1 MKEDFLHY
9 VWKHQK
15 FSAPLYT
22 QQNQALAVVST
33 GWHNHHAGP
42 DFQQAQLVIGDLHW
56 AGAVELHLKSSDWY
70 RHRHEKDAAYDN
82 VILHVVWE
90 DDVEVCRSDVS
101 ILPTLVLQT
110 IVPLELLERYNS
122 IFFKKAQFIP
132 YEDYLGE
139 LSSTNW
145 IFWKERLFIERLD
158 ERSRRIQAL
167 LKKSKN
173 DWEATLFALLARNFG
188 LNVNGATF
196 LSIAHSFPFSIVR
209 KLQHNA
215 HALEAL
221 FLGQANLLPENSPLV
236 YPQTLKKE
244 YLFLKKKFGLFP
256 ITVPLNFSRLRPHNF
271 PTIRLVQ
278 LAQLYAA
285 TPSIFSRIFSRGELS
300 TAWMEDIGVSS
311 FWKTH
316 YTFAKHSRSQPKRLS
331 KSFIELVKINTLIPF
346 YFAYQKANGND
357 VSEKIVEWIRTIKME
372 RNGLIERYQKLG
384 IKATNALDSQ
394 ALIQLHKNYCM
405 PKKCLLCTFGN
416 QLMKER

>member
-9 VWKHQK
+9 VWKYQK

-42 DFQQAQLVIGDLHW
+42 DFQQAQLVLGDLHW

-90 DDVEVCRSDVS
+90 DDVEVCRSDGS

-132 YEDYLGE
+132 CEDYLGE
-139 LSSTNW
+139 LSNTNW
-145 IFWKERLFIERLD
+145 LFWKERLFIERLD
-158 ERSRRIQAL
+158 ERSQRIQAL

-173 DWEATLFALLARNFG
+173 DWEATLFGLLARNFG
-188 LNVNGATF
+188 LNVNGAAF

-209 KLQHNA
+209 KLQHNV

-244 YLFLKKKFGLFP
+244 YLF
-256 ITVPLNFSRLRPHNF
+256 
-271 PTIRLVQ
+271 
-278 LAQLYAA
+278 
-285 TPSIFSRIFSRGELS
+285 
-300 TAWMEDIGVSS
+300 
-311 FWKTH
+311 
-316 YTFAKHSRSQPKRLS
+316 
-331 KSFIELVKINTLIPF
+331 
-346 YFAYQKANGND
+346 
-357 VSEKIVEWIRTIKME
+357 
-372 RNGLIERYQKLG
+372 
-384 IKATNALDSQ
+384 
-394 ALIQLHKNYCM
+394 
-405 PKKCLLCTFGN
+405 
-416 QLMKER
+416 